1 MANHK
6 SAKKCIRQTVR
17 RTEVNRQRVSRVRT
31 FVKKAEM
38 DLGMHQQ
45 AAVSTE
51 AAAMTSVVAAES
63 ELMRAAQK
71 GVLSKKAASRKVSR
85 LVKRAKALSA

>member
-6 SAKKCIRQTVR
+6 SAKKCIRQTAR
-17 RTEVNRQRVSRVRT
+17 RTEVNRSRVSRVRT
-31 FVKKAEM
+31 YVKKAEA
-38 DLGMHQQ
+38 DLGMHNQ
-45 AAVSTE
+45 AAVSQE
-51 AAAMTSVVAAES
+51 SAMASVVVAES

-71 GVLSKKAASRKVSR
+71 GVMHKKTAARKISR